1 MDDGRRTAQW
11 KQVGHVV
18 QFLNLSNEG
27 DLGPRINQ
35 NGG

>member
-1 MDDGRRTAQW
+1 MDVLPSETGWSR
-11 KQVGHVV
+11 GI
-18 QFLNLSNEG
+18 FLNLSNEG